1 MRACR
6 NTGGNMWCTYN
17 IHRHGNIFGHIC
29 CWWVSVWSLRV
40 CRVWMGAAGHGI
52 HIYKVRSLVVQW
64 GSDKQRRQTGCFCVC
79 EGVQIAVYNK
89 PFGRGA
95 YSSMQTMYGVFLNI
109 QWFLITEIM
118 LAEQPSQWIPQIQ
131 CIVLMTINELCVFC
145 SIQPNVELNEWI

>member
-40 CRVWMGAAGHGI
+40 CRVWMDAAGHSI
-52 HIYKVRSLVVQW
+52 YIYKVRSLVVQW

-109 QWFLITEIM
+109 QWFYDYGNHAGWTT
-118 LAEQPSQWIPQIQ
+118 QPMNTANSVH
-131 CIVLMTINELCVFC
+131 CSDDNKRALCF
-145 SIQPNVELNEWI
+145 L